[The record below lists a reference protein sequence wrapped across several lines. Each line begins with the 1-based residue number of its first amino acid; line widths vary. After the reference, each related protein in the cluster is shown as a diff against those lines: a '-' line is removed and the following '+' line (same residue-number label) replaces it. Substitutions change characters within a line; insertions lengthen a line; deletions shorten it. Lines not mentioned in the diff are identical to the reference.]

1 MKKVLVIGGN
11 GFIGTN
17 LCKYLSGK
25 DVDVYSM
32 DIREPKETLANVTYV
47 AGDFFDDVFLKEL
60 VEDKDVIY
68 HAISTVQPGN
78 SNEKYM
84 SGYSRDLLQTV
95 KLCSFLLGTK
105 TRMIFL
111 SSGGTVY
118 GNQEIQPIKEDAVPL
133 PINHYG
139 NVKLCI
145 ENTIRIFNMQMH
157 TKMLVARIAN
167 PYGPAQDYQKGVGFI
182 DAVIKK
188 TLKKETV
195 SVWGDG
201 NIIRDYI
208 YIDDVCKMLYQM
220 SEYEGDEEV
229 FNLSSGMGTSQNE
242 IIAMVQK
249 INPAIQVEYLDYR
262 SVDAKKIV
270 LDNSKIQ
277 SICNINILSIEEGI
291 KRYYQN
297 LQEQMK

>member
-229 FNLSSGMGTSQNE
+229 FNLSSGTGTSQNE